1 MKRKAKWSLILS
13 LILILSL
20 VLTACSSSSNTS
32 GEASQGQGKEEL
44 AKDQV
49 LNLTEPQD
57 IPSLNWTQITD
68 TVSST
73 AIGMVNSGLMR
84 FDQNMKPKPDM
95 ADGMPKI
102 SKDKKVY
109 TFKIRKDAKWSDGS
123 PVTAN
128 DFVFAWRKMVDP
140 KTASQYAFIFAS
152 ANIKN
157 AGKIEDKKSP
167 LFGKTNQLGVKALDD
182 KTLQVTLE
190 KPTPYFLS
198 MLPSASFLPAKKT
211 FVEKQ
216 GKNLG
221 QEPQNLLFNGP
232 YILTKWN
239 HGSGWS
245 FEKNN
250 KYWNAKNIHIKKVNV
265 QVIKQ
270 VSTAVNM
277 YNTGKLDSTT
287 VNSDFVDQFKG
298 KPDYH
303 TTLVAITYFL
313 RLNQEKVP
321 AFKNEKVRK
330 AIYGSID
337 RDTMAKDLLKNG
349 SAGIKYLVPKNFA
362 KGPEDKDFRSSAPSG
377 YDAANK
383 QQARKLWDEAKKEL
397 GIKSLKLEL
406 MTQDADSA
414 VKMNEYVA
422 NQLEK
427 NLPGMKVTINKQ
439 PFGNFLKLESS
450 GNYQMENGG
459 WSPDYLDPITFL
471 DMWTT
476 KSDMN
481 RMNYSDPKYDKLIE
495 EVNQLGADPQKRWEK
510 MQEAE
515 KLLLDKDAAIV
526 PLYQRANA
534 YVTKPYVK
542 GLIYPPFGFDMDWTH
557 AKVLKH

>member
-1 MKRKAKWSLILS
+1 MKVKAKGLLFLSIILVMSLFLS
-13 LILILSL
+13 
-20 VLTACSSSSNTS
+20 ACSSGSKDTS
-32 GEASQGQGKEEL
+32 GKASGGKGEL

-49 LNLTEPQD
+49 LNITEPQD

-84 FDQNMKPKPDM
+84 FDQNMEPKPDM
-95 ADGMPKI
+95 AQAMPKV

-109 TFKIRKDAKWSDGS
+109 TFKIRNDAKWSDGT

-128 DFVFAWRKMVDP
+128 DFVYAWRKMVDP

-157 AGKIEDKKSP
+157 AAKIEDKKSP
-167 LFGKTNQLGVKALDD
+167 LFGKVDQLGVKALND

-198 MLPSASFLPAKKT
+198 MLPSSSFLPAKKD

-232 YILTKWN
+232 YILSKWN

-245 FEKNN
+245 FKKND
-250 KYWNAKNIHIKKVNV
+250 KYWNAKNIHIDKVNV
-265 QVIKQ
+265 KVIKQ
-270 VSTAVNM
+270 VSTAVNL

-287 VNSDFVDQFKG
+287 ISSDFVDQFKR

-303 TTLVAITYFL
+303 TSLVGITYFL
-313 RLNQEKVP
+313 RLNQGKVP

-337 RDTMAKDLLKNG
+337 RDTMAKDLMKDG
-349 SAGIKYLVPKNFA
+349 SVGAKYLVPKDFV
-362 KGPEDKDFRSSAPSG
+362 KGPDGKDFRSSAPNG
-377 YDAANK
+377 YDVANK
-383 QQARKLWDEAKKEL
+383 QQARKLWEQAKKEL

-406 MTQDADSA
+406 MTQDSDKA
-414 VKMNEYVA
+414 VKANEYVA

-427 NLPGMKVTINKQ
+427 NLPGMEVTVNKQ

-459 WSPDYLDPITFL
+459 WSPDFLDPITFL

-476 KSDMN
+476 NSDMN
-481 RMNYSDPKYDKLIE
+481 RMSYSDPKYDKLIG
-495 EVNQLGADPQKRWEK
+495 EVNNLGAEPQKRWEK

-515 KLLLDKDAAIV
+515 KLLLEKDAAIV

-534 YVTKPYVK
+534 YLAKPYVK
-542 GLIYPPFGFDMDWTH
+542 GMIYPPFGFDMDWTH